1 MMPSNGPATV
11 EATGRLAGTITGTVN
26 LATTYT
32 NELAIAA
39 NKAQGFPVAS

>member
-11 EATGRLAGTITGTVN
+11 EA
-26 LATTYT
+26 TYT

-39 NKAQGFPVAS
+39 NKAQGFPLAS

>member
-11 EATGRLAGTITGTVN
+11 EAIGRLAGTITGTAN

-32 NELAIAA
+32 NEFAIAA
-39 NKAQGFPVAS
+39 NAAQGFPVAS